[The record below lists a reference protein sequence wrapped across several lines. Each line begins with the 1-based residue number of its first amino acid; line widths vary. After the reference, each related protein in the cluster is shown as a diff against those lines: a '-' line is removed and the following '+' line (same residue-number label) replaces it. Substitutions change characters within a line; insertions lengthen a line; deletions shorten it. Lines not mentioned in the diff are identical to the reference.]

1 MVNQIWKMSA
11 VEVHRLLKEKKL
23 SAREVL
29 ESSISRI
36 EEVDNKLNALPEKC
50 FDRARKI
57 AERID
62 NNPPKGIRNLH
73 GLPIAI
79 KDYNDISGVKTTY
92 GSLLFKDN
100 VPKDSDRT
108 VRKLE
113 DNGANCVAKSNVPEW
128 AGGHTFNP
136 VYGLTRNPWDTSK
149 SSGGSSG
156 GSSAALAS
164 GQVFLATGN
173 DLGGS
178 LRTPAA
184 FNGVVGLRPSPGLIP
199 RGKRYMPFDTL
210 WVEGPMARSVE
221 DVALM
226 LDAMV
231 GHDIGDPL
239 SYPCI
244 ENSFLEELDT
254 EYKPLSVAVSE
265 DLGIVPVEGEVRN
278 AFRAAIRKISGF
290 GWDVTHEIPSFE
302 GVLDAFKVLRGLL
315 MATMLGDLVKKHRD
329 QILVD
334 IRKNVQVG
342 FEVKNTEIVEAE
354 KVRRQLTLNM
364 ENFFIRN
371 DFLICPT
378 TSVFPFSVEN
388 PYVKEIEGKKCE
400 TYVDWFSITFA
411 ITMTSCPTLSIP
423 CGFTESGLPIGIQ
436 IVAPPRHEARLLSFG
451 ARLQEIFGV
460 ARKLPISPQAN
471 PSLGP

>member
-1 MVNQIWKMSA
+1 MALISEPHPSSA
-11 VEVHRLLKEKKL
+11 HL
-23 SAREVL
+23 SSLYLVCSASE
-29 ESSISRI
+29 
-36 EEVDNKLNALPEKC
+36 LNALPEKC

-57 AERID
+57 AEQID
-62 NNPPKGIRNLH
+62 NNPSQVIRNLH

-79 KDYNDISGVKTTY
+79 KDYNDLSGVKTTY
-92 GSLLFKDN
+92 GSPLFKDN
-100 VPKDSDRT
+100 IPKDSDRT
-108 VRKLE
+108 VRILE

-149 SSGGSSG
+149 SVGGSSG

-184 FNGVVGLRPSPGLIP
+184 FNGIVGLRPSPGLIP

-231 GHDIGDPL
+231 RHDIGDPL
-239 SYPCI
+239 NYPCK
-244 ENSFLEELDT
+244 ENSFFEELDI
-254 EYKPLSVAVSE
+254 EYKPSSVAVSE

-290 GWDVTHEIPSFE
+290 GWDVTHEIPSFA

-315 MATMLGDLVKKHRD
+315 MATMLGDLVEENRD

-334 IRKNVQVG
+334 IRKNVQAG
-342 FEVKNTEIVEAE
+342 FDVKNTEIVEAE
-354 KVRRQLTLNM
+354 KTRRQLILNM
-364 ENFFIRN
+364 ENFFRRN

-378 TSVFPFSVEN
+378 TSVVPFSVEN

-471 PSLGP
+471 PS

>member
-1 MVNQIWKMSA
+1 M
-11 VEVHRLLKEKKL
+11 
-23 SAREVL
+23 
-29 ESSISRI
+29 
-36 EEVDNKLNALPEKC
+36 
-50 FDRARKI
+50 
-57 AERID
+57 
-62 NNPPKGIRNLH
+62 
-73 GLPIAI
+73 
-79 KDYNDISGVKTTY
+79 
-92 GSLLFKDN
+92 
-100 VPKDSDRT
+100 
-108 VRKLE
+108 
-113 DNGANCVAKSNVPEW
+113 
-128 AGGHTFNP
+128 
-136 VYGLTRNPWDTSK
+136 
-149 SSGGSSG
+149 
-156 GSSAALAS
+156 
-164 GQVFLATGN
+164 
-173 DLGGS
+173 
-178 LRTPAA
+178 
-184 FNGVVGLRPSPGLIP
+184 
-199 RGKRYMPFDTL
+199 
-210 WVEGPMARSVE
+210 
-221 DVALM
+221 
-226 LDAMV
+226 
-231 GHDIGDPL
+231 
-239 SYPCI
+239 
-244 ENSFLEELDT
+244 
-254 EYKPLSVAVSE
+254 
-265 DLGIVPVEGEVRN
+265 EGEVRN
-278 AFRAAIRKISGF
+278 AFRAAIKKISGF
-290 GWDVTHEIPSFE
+290 GWDVTHEIPSFA

-364 ENFFIRN
+364 ENFFMRN

>member
-1 MVNQIWKMSA
+1 MVSQIWEMSA
-11 VEVHRLLKEKKL
+11 VEAQRLLKEKKL

-36 EEVDNKLNALPEKC
+36 EEVDSELNALPEKC

-62 NNPPKGIRNLH
+62 NNPPKEIKNLH

-79 KDYNDISGVKTTY
+79 KDYNDLSDVKTTY
-92 GSLLFKDN
+92 GSPLFKDN
-100 VPKDSDRT
+100 IPKDSDRT
-108 VRKLE
+108 VRILE

-149 SSGGSSG
+149 SVGGSSG

-184 FNGVVGLRPSPGLIP
+184 FNGIVGLRPSPGLIP

-231 GHDIGDPL
+231 RHDIGDPL
-239 SYPCI
+239 NYPCK
-244 ENSFLEELDT
+244 ENSFFEELDI
-254 EYKPLSVAVSE
+254 EYKPSSVAVSE

-290 GWDVTHEIPSFE
+290 GWDVTHEIPSFA

-315 MATMLGDLVKKHRD
+315 MATMLGDLVEENRD

-334 IRKNVQVG
+334 IRQNVQAG
-342 FEVKNTEIVEAE
+342 FDVKNTEIVEAE
-354 KVRRQLTLNM
+354 KTRRQLTLNM
-364 ENFFIRN
+364 ENFFRRN

-378 TSVFPFSVEN
+378 TSVVPFSVEN

-460 ARKLPISPQAN
+460 AGKLPISPQAN
-471 PSLGP
+471 PS

>member
-1 MVNQIWKMSA
+1 
-11 VEVHRLLKEKKL
+11 
-23 SAREVL
+23 
-29 ESSISRI
+29 
-36 EEVDNKLNALPEKC
+36 
-50 FDRARKI
+50 
-57 AERID
+57 
-62 NNPPKGIRNLH
+62 
-73 GLPIAI
+73 
-79 KDYNDISGVKTTY
+79 
-92 GSLLFKDN
+92 
-100 VPKDSDRT
+100 
-108 VRKLE
+108 
-113 DNGANCVAKSNVPEW
+113 
-128 AGGHTFNP
+128 
-136 VYGLTRNPWDTSK
+136 
-149 SSGGSSG
+149 
-156 GSSAALAS
+156 
-164 GQVFLATGN
+164 
-173 DLGGS
+173 
-178 LRTPAA
+178 
-184 FNGVVGLRPSPGLIP
+184 
-199 RGKRYMPFDTL
+199 
-210 WVEGPMARSVE
+210 
-221 DVALM
+221 
-226 LDAMV
+226 
-231 GHDIGDPL
+231 
-239 SYPCI
+239 
-244 ENSFLEELDT
+244 
-254 EYKPLSVAVSE
+254 
-265 DLGIVPVEGEVRN
+265 
-278 AFRAAIRKISGF
+278 
-290 GWDVTHEIPSFE
+290 
-302 GVLDAFKVLRGLL
+302 

-460 ARKLPISPQAN
+460 ARKLPIFPQAN